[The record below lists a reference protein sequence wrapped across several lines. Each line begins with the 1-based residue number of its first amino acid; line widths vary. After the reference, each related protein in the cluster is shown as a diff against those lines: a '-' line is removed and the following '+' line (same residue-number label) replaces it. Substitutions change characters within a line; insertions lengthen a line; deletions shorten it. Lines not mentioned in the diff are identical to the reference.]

1 MNNALKE
8 YDEIK
13 HLFSLYLLLLKNFA
27 TIDEE
32 GISDLLKK
40 V

>member
-13 HLFSLYLLLLKNFA
+13 HLFSLYLLFFKNFA

-32 GISDLLKK
+32 EISDLLKK